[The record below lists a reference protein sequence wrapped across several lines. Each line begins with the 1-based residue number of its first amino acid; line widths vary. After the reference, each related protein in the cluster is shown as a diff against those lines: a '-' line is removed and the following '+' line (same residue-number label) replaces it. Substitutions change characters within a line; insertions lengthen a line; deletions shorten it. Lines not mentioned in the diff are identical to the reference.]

1 MSSRVPPTAAASLAF
16 DGGSLCVTLAV
27 ARAGGDAVVEAFV
40 GDHLIGAAP
49 LLPGGGKKRLSAA
62 SIDLI
67 DFPLVAFPAQLRLMQ
82 DGRVLSAEARF
93 EDAEAL
99 LRAVGP
105 PILAASLDGA
115 TGEAVTFAV
124 EVDRVHLYP
133 RLFAMLADGVEVAT
147 AVSTPDA
154 GAPHRVT
161 FAAALRPGQAL
172 AVRCV
177 STRAISPVL
186 MVRMDDVLAGAL
198 TQIARLET
206 RLDAAVQEVASLRR
220 RLDGAVALSRDRML
234 LDRLDLFYL
243 MLNERIDREMRVLGA
258 PPPASPRAAPAVVAF
273 SPGEVEGVGLFDPE
287 TNAVSEWRWFGPDVT
302 LVFRDVGAPV
312 SRIVLNF
319 FTFGQIEGEQSVRV
333 SLAGTTIGAELRRL
347 PEGPWLLEIPVRR
360 AAGWPDGA
368 VIVHLQFA
376 RHHTSAADPRLLS
389 AVFSGAELFTLAD
402 SQA

>member
-1 MSSRVPPTAAASLAF
+1 MSSRVPPTAAASLTF
-16 DGGSLCVTLAV
+16 ENGNLCVTLA
-27 ARAGGDAVVEAFV
+27 ADRFEDDAVVEAFV
-40 GDHLIGAAP
+40 GDYLVGAAP
-49 LLPGGGKKRLSAA
+49 LLAGGGKKRLLVA
-62 SIDLI
+62 SIDLL
-67 DFPLVAFPAQLRLMQ
+67 DFPLVEFPTNLRLMH
-82 DGRVLSAEARF
+82 DGRVLLAEARF

-99 LRAVGP
+99 LCAAGP
-105 PILAASLDGA
+105 PILTARLDGA

-124 EVDRVHLYP
+124 EVDRVRRYP
-133 RLFAMLADGVEVAT
+133 RRFALLADGVEVAVG
-147 AVSTPDA
+147 VSTPDA
-154 GAPHRVT
+154 AGHHVT
-161 FAAALRPGQAL
+161 FATALRPGLGL

-177 STRAISPVL
+177 CTGATSPV
-186 MVRMDDVLAGAL
+186 MAVRTDDVLASAL
-198 TQIARLET
+198 AQVARLEK
-206 RLDAAVQEVASLRR
+206 RLDAAVRETASLRR

-243 MLNERIDREMRVLGA
+243 MLNERIDREMRVLGG
-258 PPPASPRAAPAVVAF
+258 PPPASPKAAPEVVVF
-273 SPGEVEGVGLFDPE
+273 RPGEVEGVGLFDLE

-319 FTFGQIEGEQSVRV
+319 FTFGQIEGEQSVQV
-333 SLAGTTIGAELRRL
+333 SLAGTTIGTELRRL

-389 AVFSGAELFTLAD
+389 AVFSGAELFTLAG
-402 SQA
+402 SQT